1 MPSLR
6 WMNATSQLTSA
17 RELSPPCKL
26 RHPPLQPP
34 AHSPPGMVTPYRRL
48 HRRWILHTSLK
59 QSPKLI
65 STPTSVSRM
74 CAIAL
79 GTAAVSLPSTKH
91 MILHEQHC
99 SFTAFYPITC
109 INFYLIYSLSVVF
122 SNYCF
127 IRHFYLLSLSESLYV
142 DFHSYVVNINFCH
155 LFSLATFVTY
165 LYSYFIYQLDSL
177 YALLCSLWNSVT
189 VFAYTASPVRSHE
202 IQPGSSLTTLVFL
215 CLRYRGALVH

>member
-1 MPSLR
+1 
-6 WMNATSQLTSA
+6 
-17 RELSPPCKL
+17 
-26 RHPPLQPP
+26 
-34 AHSPPGMVTPYRRL
+34 
-48 HRRWILHTSLK
+48 
-59 QSPKLI
+59 
-65 STPTSVSRM
+65 
-74 CAIAL
+74 
-79 GTAAVSLPSTKH
+79 

-127 IRHFYLLSLSESLYV
+127 IRRFYLLSLSESLYVDFHFYSLLLSPLIESLYV